1 MERQWDPTPRYDLYR
16 LDIGTGERELIS
28 ENRTVRSTLSPDGSY
43 AVMFDSADK
52 CWHLY
57 SIKDNSWRNL
67 TADVPALFWDDEG
80 TLVQGRLGPAHRS
93 PLRRMEILH

>member
-1 MERQWDPTPRYDLYR
+1 MPSVNIPEDLTGNTVLVLNDKPYRVERQWDPTPRYDLYR

-57 SIKDNSWRNL
+57 SIKNN
-67 TADVPALFWDDEG
+67 TF
-80 TLVQGRLGPAHRS
+80 
-93 PLRRMEILH
+93 